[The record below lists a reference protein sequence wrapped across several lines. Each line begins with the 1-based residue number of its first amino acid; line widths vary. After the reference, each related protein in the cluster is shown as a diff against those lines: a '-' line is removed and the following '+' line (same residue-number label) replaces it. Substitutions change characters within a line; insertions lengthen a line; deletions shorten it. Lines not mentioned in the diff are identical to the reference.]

1 MKRGGSYDI
10 EKVVNQLFGDRKRM
24 EVITDTIGEKRMEI
38 LTNWARFEVGSAL
51 EAGSKTVSGR
61 RFAGLIA
68 TAPYQNLFAARAT
81 SMALETAAGSSLISS
96 LTKKNAALFA
106 ETRQIID
113 SPRKT
118 AYQISLLQR
127 ALNTN
132 GFSDYQEML
141 SGFTMQQKDAIDGY
155 LNQ

>member
-1 MKRGGSYDI
+1 
-10 EKVVNQLFGDRKRM
+10 
-24 EVITDTIGEKRMEI
+24 
-38 LTNWARFEVGSAL
+38 
-51 EAGSKTVSGR
+51 
-61 RFAGLIA
+61 
-68 TAPYQNLFAARAT
+68 
-81 SMALETAAGSSLISS
+81 MALETAAGSSLISS